1 MFFTTNIGIFLIMLA
16 LHIFTDFNLQ
26 GWLSQS
32 KQKDYWLNIFPNMA
46 DKKDKSNMYRNDY
59 KCCLL
64 VHSLFWTFMIMLP
77 AFICST
83 TRISIL
89 IVVYIIN
96 TILHYIIDDLKANEK
111 TINLID
117 DQIVHVIQ
125 LLFTLILCF

>member
-1 MFFTTNIGIFLIMLA
+1 MFFTTKTGIFLIMLV
-16 LHIFTDFNLQ
+16 LHILIDFHLQ

-32 KQKDYWLNIFPNMA
+32 KQKDYWLTIFPNME

-83 TRISIL
+83 TRVSIL
-89 IVVYIIN
+89 IAVYIIN
-96 TILHYIIDDLKANEK
+96 TILHYIIDYLKANEK

-117 DQIVHVIQ
+117 DQIVHIVQ